1 MNLASLLEKSARRF
15 GDRPALAYGRDI
27 FSSYHETAE
36 RVARLAGGLIN
47 SGLKHGDRIAIAMK
61 NCPEYSDVLF
71 AAWHAGA
78 TAVPM
83 NAKLHSRE
91 FAYMLDHSGA
101 RFCFVTEDLEPIVSA
116 AAIETQSGVRIIVA
130 NSQDYDALLAND
142 AAPLSDLAPDETAW
156 LFYTSGTTGRP
167 KGAMLTHRNLLMMTV
182 SYFGD
187 VDNVDET
194 DSLLHAAPMS
204 HGSGLYILPYVAKGA
219 CQIIPESGG
228 FDTREVIDLLS
239 AHKKVGCFFAPTMV
253 SRLINDPSISDA
265 KTKNL
270 KTIVYGGGPMY
281 VADCKKAL
289 DVLGPKLVQIYGQG
303 EAPMTITGLSRASHM
318 DEDHPRYLDRLAS
331 VGTARTDLEVRVV
344 DKDGRSLPVG
354 EIGEVCVRGDVV
366 MKGYWDNAE
375 ASAESLKGGWL
386 HTGDMGTFDDDGFLT
401 LKDRSKDVIISG
413 GTNIYPREVEE
424 VLLQHKDVAEVSVI
438 GRPHADWGE
447 EVIAFVV
454 ASSETV
460 PEETDLD
467 QICLNNI
474 ARFKR
479 PKTYVFLKELPK
491 NNYGKVLKT
500 ALRKMV

>member
-1 MNLASLLEKSARRF
+1 
-15 GDRPALAYGRDI
+15 
-27 FSSYHETAE
+27 
-36 RVARLAGGLIN
+36 
-47 SGLKHGDRIAIAMK
+47 
-61 NCPEYSDVLF
+61 
-71 AAWHAGA
+71 
-78 TAVPM
+78 
-83 NAKLHSRE
+83 
-91 FAYMLDHSGA
+91 
-101 RFCFVTEDLEPIVSA
+101 
-116 AAIETQSGVRIIVA
+116 
-130 NSQDYDALLAND
+130 
-142 AAPLSDLAPDETAW
+142 
-156 LFYTSGTTGRP
+156 
-167 KGAMLTHRNLLMMTV
+167 
-182 SYFGD
+182 
-187 VDNVDET
+187 
-194 DSLLHAAPMS
+194 
-204 HGSGLYILPYVAKGA
+204 
-219 CQIIPESGG
+219 
-228 FDTREVIDLLS
+228 
-239 AHKKVGCFFAPTMV
+239 
-253 SRLINDPSISDA
+253 
-265 KTKNL
+265 
-270 KTIVYGGGPMY
+270 MY

-454 ASSETV
+454 ASRETV